1 MNPTLIVLGV
11 TGCIAAYKSA
21 ELLRLLQK
29 QGFEVQVVLTE
40 HARNFVTP
48 MTLAALSRRRV
59 ITTLY
64 QQEQRDEGPQEV
76 AIEHVQLPQAAGALV
91 VAPATAN
98 CLAKFAGG
106 IADDFL
112 STLYLATTGPVVVA
126 PAMNVHMWN
135 HPSVKENVERI
146 RSRGVILVDPE
157 EGYLAEGIEGKGRM
171 ADLETIVGAVVKA
184 AGGTRDLAGETV
196 LVTAGPTCEDIDPVR
211 YLSNRS
217 SGKMGYEI
225 ASAAR
230 ARGATTILV
239 SGPTQLSPPA
249 EVRCLR
255 VRSAEEMRS
264 RVLRHFSEATIVI
277 KAAAVADFKPASR
290 SGQKLKKG
298 QASPCLSLVPT
309 PDILAELSS
318 RKHGQILVGFAAETE
333 RVLENA
339 RIKLAAK
346 KLDLLVVNDVTQEG
360 AGFDGDTNVVT
371 MLTAEGSEIPLG
383 KRSKRDIAHAILD
396 QVVGL
401 KKRHA

>member
-1 MNPTLIVLGV
+1 MNPNLIVLGV

-29 QGFEVQVVLTE
+29 QDYEVQVVLTE
-40 HARNFVTP
+40 HAQNFVTP
-48 MTLAALSRRRV
+48 MNLAALSRRRV

-64 QQEQRDEGPQEV
+64 QQEQQAEGPQEV
-76 AIEHVQLPQAAGALV
+76 AIEHVQLPQAASALV

-112 STLYLATTGPVVVA
+112 STLYLATTGPVIVA

-135 HPSVKENVERI
+135 HPAVKENVGRL

-171 ADLETIVGAVVKA
+171 ADLETIVSAVVKA
-184 AGGTRDLAGETV
+184 ARGAQDLAEETV

-225 ASAAR
+225 ASAAQ
-230 ARGATTILV
+230 ARGATTLLV

-249 EVRCLR
+249 GVRCLR

-264 RVLRHFSEATIVI
+264 QVLRHFSAATVVI

-298 QASPCLSLVPT
+298 QAPTHLSLVPT

-318 RKHGQILVGFAAETE
+318 HKHSQILVGFAAETE

-339 RIKLAAK
+339 RRKLAAK
-346 KLDLLVVNDVTQEG
+346 SLDLLVVNDVTQEG

-371 MLTAEGSEIPLG
+371 MLTDKGSEIPLG
-383 KRSKRDIAHAILD
+383 KRSKRAIAHAILD
-396 QVVGL
+396 QVVAL

>member
-1 MNPTLIVLGV
+1 MNSSLIVLGV

-29 QGFEVQVVLTE
+29 QGYEVQVVLTE

-59 ITTLY
+59 ITSLY
-64 QQEQRDEGPQEV
+64 EQEQQSEAPQEV
-76 AIEHVQLPQAAGALV
+76 AIEHVQLPQAASALV

-135 HPSVKENVERI
+135 HPSVKENVERL
-146 RSRGVILVDPE
+146 RTRGVILVDPE

-171 ADLETIVGAVVKA
+171 ADLETIVGVVAMA
-184 AGGTRDLAGETV
+184 ARGTRDLAGETV

-225 ASAAR
+225 AAAAQ

-239 SGPTQLSPPA
+239 SGPTQIPSPA
-249 EVRCLR
+249 EVRCFR

-264 RVLRHFSEATIVI
+264 RVIRHFSEATIVI

-298 QASPCLSLVPT
+298 QAPPSLSLVPT
-309 PDILAELSS
+309 PDILAELSGH
-318 RKHGQILVGFAAETE
+318 KHGQILVGFAAETE

-339 RIKLAAK
+339 RTKLVAK
-346 KLDLLVVNDVTQEG
+346 KLDLLVVNDITQEG

-383 KRSKRDIAHAILD
+383 KRSKREIAHSILD
-396 QVVGL
+396 QVVAL

>member
-1 MNPTLIVLGV
+1 MNPSLIVLGV

-21 ELLRLLQK
+21 ELLRLFQK

-40 HARNFVTP
+40 HAQNFVTP

-64 QQEQRDEGPQEV
+64 RQEQRDEGPQEV

-135 HPSVKENVERI
+135 HPSVQENVARL

-157 EGYLAEGIEGKGRM
+157 EGYLAEGIQGKGRM
-171 ADLETIVGAVVKA
+171 AGLETIVSAVVKA
-184 AGGTRDLAGETV
+184 ARGSRDLAGETV

-225 ASAAR
+225 ASAAQ

-239 SGPTQLSPPA
+239 SGPTHLQPPA
-249 EVRCLR
+249 GVRCIR

-264 RVLRHFSEATIVI
+264 QVLRHFSEATIVI
-277 KAAAVADFKPASR
+277 KAAAVADF
-290 SGQKLKKG
+290 
-298 QASPCLSLVPT
+298 
-309 PDILAELSS
+309 
-318 RKHGQILVGFAAETE
+318 
-333 RVLENA
+333 
-339 RIKLAAK
+339 
-346 KLDLLVVNDVTQEG
+346 
-360 AGFDGDTNVVT
+360 
-371 MLTAEGSEIPLG
+371 
-383 KRSKRDIAHAILD
+383 
-396 QVVGL
+396 
-401 KKRHA
+401 